1 MAHEA
6 HVTCLPCSSWY
17 SAWCSSM
24 VRVYRWSHTRNSGL
38 NTGISDRPVCTML
51 RWDPGADTDMLTLMM
66 PDVVLWQINS
76 ISWFHLVSYPGLMCP
91 GWRRRKLRLGLT
103 IWCRDYQET
112 ADTARHRLQWSHN
125 TGEAE
130 GFYPRDGLMECN
142 VHVVWWCLKHIEF
155 NWSSLQL
162 FA

>member
-1 MAHEA
+1 M
-6 HVTCLPCSSWY
+6 S
-17 SAWCSSM
+17 
-24 VRVYRWSHTRNSGL
+24 
-38 NTGISDRPVCTML
+38 PVCPPP
-51 RWDPGADTDMLTLMM
+51 PGTRPGVAAWSGCTGGHTPGTRDWTPASRTGRCAQCYAGTRGLTLTCWRWWCLMSC
-66 PDVVLWQINS
+66 WQINS

-125 TGEAE
+125 TGWAE